1 MKYMVA
7 EFQSP
12 KWNMG
17 TANRRV
23 TPMQSR
29 GFTHYVLDTYTLV
42 VFYDIFDIFLIF
54 FFYFLKN

>member
-1 MKYMVA
+1 
-7 EFQSP
+7 
-12 KWNMG
+12 
-17 TANRRV
+17 
-23 TPMQSR
+23 MQSR